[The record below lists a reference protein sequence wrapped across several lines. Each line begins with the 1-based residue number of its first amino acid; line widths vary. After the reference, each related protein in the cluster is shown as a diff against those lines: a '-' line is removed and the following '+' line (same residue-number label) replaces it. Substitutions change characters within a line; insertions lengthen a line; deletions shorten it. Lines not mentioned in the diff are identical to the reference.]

1 MRFAPLNGAVLALA
15 GVGLIAPVASA
26 DVAPS
31 VTATKL
37 WQVKLPDQ
45 ATANGGMGPI
55 AQSSPIPAN
64 LDASGPSVV
73 VGDRKGYLWALH
85 AADGSSVDGWPVRTG
100 TYRTGPIDAPPSVAK
115 LPGGA
120 FDTVFIG
127 VGTDE
132 FPVATYGYQSFSAKG
147 RFRWGAQATDVQP
160 EPFHVHGVTA
170 GLAVGRIDQGGYGVF
185 AGTTAQSSQAHNAR
199 GGQLL
204 WRFYT
209 ADSTHSTASI
219 TKLQPNGKL
228 RIVVGG
234 DSTAGNGFGTWYENG
249 GHVRIMTTDGQLR
262 CELKPVPNETVDSS
276 TAVGRFLP
284 GREVGIVVGTGS
296 YWHGTD
302 QGKVLAMDPDC
313 KLRWKVAV
321 EGTTLASPA
330 LADVDGD
337 GKANVVEITSSGPST
352 PGWVYAFDGRGRVL
366 PGYPVRTAGPV
377 WGTASPVTADLA
389 GQGYQDIL
397 VPTLNGVEVYDGR
410 SGARVLSL
418 PFGEALGMQNS
429 PLVTRADDGS
439 IEVTIAGYMGTSDGC
454 APGLV
459 ACLQGVVERYRI
471 TSPGATI
478 GDPELSWPMYHHDPQ
493 LSGALGDT

>member
-1 MRFAPLNGAVLALA
+1 MRSALLNGAALALA
-15 GVGLIAPVASA
+15 LLGVATPPAAA
-26 DVAPS
+26 DAVPS

-45 ATANGGMGPI
+45 ATAGGGMGPI
-55 AQSSPIPAN
+55 AQSSPIPAT
-64 LDASGPSVV
+64 LDLAGPSVL

-85 AADGSSVDGWPVRTG
+85 ASDGSSVAGWPARTG
-100 TYRTGPIDAPPSVAK
+100 TYRNGPIDAPASV
-115 LPGGA
+115 LRMPGHRL
-120 FDTVFIG
+120 DTVFIG

-132 FPVATYGYQSFSAKG
+132 FPVATYGYQSFNAKG
-147 RFRWGAQATDVQP
+147 VRRWGVQATDVQP
-160 EPFHVHGVTA
+160 PPNHLHGVTA
-170 GLAVGRIDQGGYGVF
+170 GLAVGRIDHGGFGVF
-185 AGTTAQSSQAHNAR
+185 AGTTAQAAQAHRASD
-199 GGQLL
+199 GQLM
-204 WRFYT
+204 WSFYT

-219 TKLQPNGKL
+219 TALRPGGPL

-249 GHVRIMTTDGQLR
+249 GHVRIMTTEGRMR
-262 CELKPVPNETVDSS
+262 CELRPVPNETVDSS

-296 YWHGTD
+296 YWHGSD
-302 QGKVLAMDPDC
+302 QGRVLAIDPGC
-313 KLRWKVAV
+313 RLRWKVSV
-321 EGTTLASPA
+321 QGTTLASPA

-337 GKANVVEITSSGPST
+337 GKAEVVEITSTGPST
-352 PGWVYAFDGRGRVL
+352 PGWLYAFNGRGKVL
-366 PGYPVRTAGPV
+366 PGYPVRTAGPI

-397 VPTLNGVEVYDGR
+397 VPTLNGVEVYDGK
-410 SGARVLSL
+410 SGTRVLKL
-418 PFGEALGMQNS
+418 PLGEALGMQNS
-429 PLVTRADDGS
+429 PLVTQAGDGTV
-439 IEVTIAGYMGTSDGC
+439 EVTIAGYMGTSDGC
-454 APGLV
+454 APGLS

-478 GDPELSWPMYHHDPQ
+478 GSPRLSWPMFHHDPQ